1 MTIDY
6 TMIYILAFTILAI
19 FLAFGI
25 TYLKKNNKI
34 DNSTLEIVAST
45 LNLSVSIISQ
55 LNLQNEEKIIL
66 IGNNVIDSI
75 NYAKNILKADTTE
88 DLVNISIAY
97 ACKLSEDQGVELN
110 NDRITIIENL
120 VKLSVNN
127 VSNINNITK

>member
-6 TMIYILAFTILAI
+6 TMIYILSFTILAI

-45 LNLSVSIISQ
+45 LNLSVSIISE
-55 LNLQNEEKIIL
+55 LNLNNETQIIK

-75 NYAKNILKADTTE
+75 NYAKDILKADNNE
-88 DLVNISIAY
+88 DLTNIAIAY
-97 ACKLSEDQGVELN
+97 ALKLSEDQGIELTESRMN
-110 NDRITIIENL
+110 IIKNL
-120 VKLSVNN
+120 VKLSVSN
-127 VSNINNITK
+127 VGN

>member
-6 TMIYILAFTILAI
+6 TMIYILSFTILAI

>member
-34 DNSTLEIVAST
+34 DDSTLEIVAST